1 MRPTVHSVLVAIVVA
16 TPAWAQSVPASPPS
30 VATPSSQVSPRL
42 DVSGGLTLARIEPGP
57 DLDRQGLA
65 GWHAS
70 IAVYPFSRLGVAAEF
85 AGARRTPSLEDTR
98 VPDAQ
103 VRLNQR
109 TFLVGPSVR
118 IIRRNR
124 LSTSFR
130 ALFGVAPV
138 TAEFPSDVVQI
149 GILPGQTPADL
160 GLFEDDTVFA
170 AAIGSHW
177 DIALSRT
184 LAVRLNPSLLIT
196 RLGEDTQ
203 LTQRFSTGLVFR
215 LGGGRTD

>member
-42 DVSGGLTLARIEPGP
+42 DASGGLTLARIEPGP

-70 IAVYPFSRLGVAAEF
+70 IAVYPFSRLGVAAEL

-130 ALFGVAPV
+130 ALFGVARV
-138 TAEFPSDVVQI
+138 TAESHRMSFRTASCLARHQRISVCSRTTLYLPLPSDRI
-149 GILPGQTPADL
+149 GT
-160 GLFEDDTVFA
+160 
-170 AAIGSHW
+170 
-177 DIALSRT
+177 SRS
-184 LAVRLNPSLLIT
+184 RRRWPC
-196 RLGEDTQ
+196 D
-203 LTQRFSTGLVFR
+203 
-215 LGGGRTD
+215 